1 MSTLPIRSMTGFG
14 SAEAVAGS
22 SRVRIE
28 IRTVNHRY
36 LKVQSHLPAGLEALQ
51 PAFERWIRSEV
62 ARGHVSLTL
71 SLEPADTEG
80 DWTVP
85 VQMDRARA
93 YRDALRRLQD
103 QLGLGGSVDVALLA
117 GFRDIFQPTEREPV
131 PDALSEEDVEPVLR
145 AALTRLGA
153 MRVEEGQRLA
163 SDLESRLGA
172 MEDQLVRIRD
182 AAPRRLLAE
191 RDRLRERIQEL
202 LGADIP
208 VDEER
213 IAREV
218 AHLADRWD
226 IHEELVRLSSHIQMF
241 RETLESGAADGVGKR
256 FGFIAQEMLREVNT
270 IGSKANDAEIAAR
283 VVTLKEEV
291 ERLREQLENVE

>member
-1 MSTLPIRSMTGFG
+1 MTGFG
-14 SAEAVAGS
+14 SAEGTAGS
-22 SRVRIE
+22 VRIRIE

-36 LKVQSHLPAGLEALQ
+36 LKVQSRLPAGLEALQ
-51 PAFERWIRSEV
+51 PTLERWIRSEV

-71 SLEPADTEG
+71 TVEPTDAEG

-85 VQMDRARA
+85 IQMDRARA
-93 YRDALRRLQD
+93 YRDALRRIQD

-117 GFRDIFQPTEREPV
+117 GFRDIFQPSEREPV
-131 PDALSEEDVEPVLR
+131 PEALSDEDVEAVLR
-145 AALTRLGA
+145 TALSRLGS
-153 MRVEEGQRLA
+153 MREDEGQRLA
-163 SDLESRLGA
+163 RDLESRLGA
-172 MEDQLVRIRD
+172 MEKELSGIRD

-191 RDRLRERIQEL
+191 RERLRERIQDL
-202 LGADIP
+202 LGADIQ

-256 FGFIAQEMLREVNT
+256 FGFISQEILREVNT
-270 IGSKANDAEIAAR
+270 IGSKANDAEIAGR

>member
-1 MSTLPIRSMTGFG
+1 MTGFG
-14 SAEAVAGS
+14 SAEGTAGS
-22 SRVRIE
+22 VRIRIE

-36 LKVQSHLPAGLEALQ
+36 LKVQSRLPAGLEALQ
-51 PAFERWIRSEV
+51 PTLERWIRSEV

-71 SLEPADTEG
+71 TVEPTDAEG

-85 VQMDRARA
+85 IQMDRARA
-93 YRDALRRLQD
+93 YRDALRRIQD

-131 PDALSEEDVEPVLR
+131 PEALSDEDVEAVLR
-145 AALTRLGA
+145 TALSRLGS
-153 MRVEEGQRLA
+153 MREDEGQRLA
-163 SDLESRLGA
+163 RDLESRLGA
-172 MEDQLVRIRD
+172 MEKELSGIRD
-182 AAPRRLLAE
+182 AAPRRLVAE
-191 RDRLRERIQEL
+191 RERLRERIQDL
-202 LGADIP
+202 LGADIQ

-256 FGFIAQEMLREVNT
+256 FGFISQEILREVNT
-270 IGSKANDAEIAAR
+270 IGSKANDAEIAGR